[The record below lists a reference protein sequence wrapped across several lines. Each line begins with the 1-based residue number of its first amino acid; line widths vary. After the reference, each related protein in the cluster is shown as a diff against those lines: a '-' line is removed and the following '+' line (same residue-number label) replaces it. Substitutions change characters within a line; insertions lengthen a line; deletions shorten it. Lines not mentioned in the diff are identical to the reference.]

1 MANGTPA
8 TALTAI
14 PTATDLESEVR
25 NLYDA
30 RDYIQTA
37 QIKIREARRK
47 VDTDLAKWAVETLRP
62 GPKADVSLTADAA
75 VKRMKEAD
83 AEIAKL
89 SEQEKALQAMEERI
103 EYRLEQLKSE
113 VPYIVAREL
122 ERRRRELE
130 KRRESE
136 ESDVT
141 QLEERL
147 AALVREL
154 KALLPSQASRT
165 TSQSQTAQRV
175 TKRTR
180 KTAARKAAKV

>member
-103 EYRLEQLKSE
+103 GYRLEQLKTE

-130 KRRESE
+130 KRRE
-136 ESDVT
+136 
-141 QLEERL
+141 RL

-154 KALLPSQASRT
+154 KALLPSQASST
-165 TSQSQTAQRV
+165 TSQSQTAQRG

-180 KTAARKAAKV
+180 KTAARKAAKA

>member
-37 QIKIREARRK
+37 QIKIRESRRK
-47 VDTDLAKWAVETLRP
+47 VDADLAKWAVDTLRP
-62 GPKADVSLTADAA
+62 GPRSDVSLTADAA

-103 EYRLEQLKSE
+103 VYRLGQLKGE
-113 VPYIVAREL
+113 VPYIVGREL
-122 ERRRRELE
+122 LRRRTELE

-147 AALVREL
+147 AALDREL
-154 KALLPSQASRT
+154 EALREPQASRD
-165 TSQSQTAQRV
+165 TSTSQTAQRV

-180 KTAARKAAKV
+180 KTAARKAAKA